1 MINIKN
7 NAFLKGQRYRL
18 FVLLSLFLMYHNHI
32 RVSAD
37 QRFNRRSYN
46 LYSAMRQTGI
56 FPRGGGGT
64 VDRYTDVLQI
74 AQRKTKFPSATR
86 RATRRDPSLKIS
98 MFSPSHPFV
107 VSDDHD
113 ATRIPDDDDSFFEQ
127 DQDEDS
133 DQDFIEEGAEDGREV
148 RSALPYILTRKENGA
163 QSKNS
168 NEHAASSQP
177 TSSDYPIIYRYF
189 GRSRAR
195 SSRSDSIPFII
206 LGPSADH
213 WKIVGKILASR
224 GFNVMVCERT
234 KEQKEKSQLDL
245 KGKWIS
251 ALHWKQKD
259 IVEGEALTNA
269 VLDALK
275 WQKAV
280 LVGCDEEAV
289 LAIDAALKLAPDR
302 VAGVVLCG
310 DLSDLDEHVKKNVR
324 CTLSPDGGVE
334 GDEDI
339 RVDDFLKDFVD
350 CPCSIIWDGD
360 ASSWSTSHSEQFG
373 SSFSKGGD
381 GASRSVIIGGGL
393 APHRRLPEQF
403 AWTLTRFVE
412 NRVSSQI
419 IANDISEQDPDEQ
432 IEDEMRRGFKSR
444 VRASRKHSIVWKY
457 ILPPAVTEALDK
469 IFAPGNMLV
478 TGRVIA
484 TAIIYLSITRV
495 SLFQY
500 HNIGD
505 LRAFIVDPSNLRKL
519 VAVPGMFLR
528 NRIVNRNGRA
538 RNSVTGNA
546 LATIFRD
553 EIDEHEQLQTEVL
566 SDSLSES
573 IAIEEEEEEG
583 KSMPE
588 DEDEEEESK
597 PEDEDEEEEESK
609 PEDEDDSL
617 PSNNVAPSIAPS
629 MEEDEDDAEV
639 DDYSSSFDQ
648 LADDLGKKHLQKFLF
663 FDQIVS

>member
-1 MINIKN
+1 
-7 NAFLKGQRYRL
+7 
-18 FVLLSLFLMYHNHI
+18 MYHNHI

-46 LYSAMRQTGI
+46 AYSAMRQTGI

-74 AQRKTKFPSATR
+74 AQRKTKSPSATR
-86 RATRRDPSLKIS
+86 ATRREPSLKIS

-107 VSDDHD
+107 ASDHYD
-113 ATRIPDDDDSFFEQ
+113 ATRLPDDDDSFFEQ
-127 DQDEDS
+127 DEEEDS
-133 DQDFIEEGAEDGREV
+133 DQDFVEEGAEDGREV
-148 RSALPYILTRKENGA
+148 LSSLPYILTRKEFGA
-163 QSKNS
+163 QSKTA
-168 NEHAASSQP
+168 NEHVASSQP
-177 TSSDYPIIYRYF
+177 TNSNYPIIYRYF

-234 KEQKEKSQLDL
+234 KEQKEKSEMDL

-251 ALHWKQKD
+251 ALHWKQNQ

-280 LVGCDEEAV
+280 LVGCDKEAV

-310 DLSDLDEHVKKNVR
+310 DLSDLDEHVKKKVR
-324 CTLSPDGGVE
+324 CTLSPDGVE

-339 RVDDFLKDFVD
+339 NVDDFLRDFVD

-419 IANDISEQDPDEQ
+419 IANDIDEQDPDEQ
-432 IEDEMRRGFKSR
+432 IEADMRRGFKSR
-444 VRASRKHSIVWKY
+444 VQVSRKHSIVWKN
-457 ILPPAVTEALDK
+457 ILPPAVTEALDE
-469 IFAPGNMLV
+469 IFAPGNLLV

-500 HNIGD
+500 HNISD
-505 LRAFIVDPSNLRKL
+505 LRAFIVNPSNLRKL

-528 NRIVNRNGRA
+528 NRIGNRNGRA
-538 RNSVTGNA
+538 QNSVNGNA
-546 LATIFRD
+546 LSTIFRD
-553 EIDEHEQLQTEVL
+553 EVDENEKLQTEVL

-573 IAIEEEEEEG
+573 TTIEEEEE
-583 KSMPE
+583 
-588 DEDEEEESK
+588 
-597 PEDEDEEEEESK
+597 EEEEESK
-609 PEDEDDSL
+609 PEEDSL

-629 MEEDEDDAEV
+629 TEENENDVEV
-639 DDYSSSFDQ
+639 DDDSSSFDQ